1 MRTVNGQYGPYDPY
15 DPSQPPPPPPPMWQQ
30 AGWPAGFGGP
40 AEQVAGEYAGISPK
54 KRHRGAAL
62 AAGALVVAL
71 AAGGTAWATVGGSAA
86 PLSTSAIASKIDPGL
101 VDITS
106 TLGYQGSTAEGTG
119 MVLTSSGEV
128 LTNNHVIEGSTSI
141 KARDVGNGQTYTA
154 KVVGYDNTDDV
165 AVLQLQ
171 GASGLAT
178 VSVGSSS
185 GLATGQKVVAIG
197 NAEGKGGTPAVV
209 TGKITGLGT
218 AITAEDDSSGA
229 AEHLTDMIQTNAQIE
244 PGDSGGP
251 LVNSAGQVIGMDTAA
266 STSNSGQFGTTAATT
281 TQAFSIP
288 IDRALSIAG
297 QIEAGTSSA
306 TVHIGATAFL
316 GVEVDSSSA
325 GYGGYGQTEGVPVE
339 GALQG
344 TPAAAAG
351 LAQGDTILAVGGHQ
365 VTSASDLQSVME
377 GYHPGNK
384 VSVEWADQY
393 GQTHTSTVTLTNGP
407 AD

>member
-1 MRTVNGQYGPYDPY
+1 MSTVNGQYGEY
-15 DPSQPPPPPPPMWQQ
+15 DPSQPPPPPPPPTWQQ
-30 AGWPAGFGGP
+30 AGWPAGFGGTP
-40 AEQVAGEYAGISPK
+40 EGMPGEYAGVPPK
-54 KRHRGAAL
+54 TRKSHRGTLL

-71 AAGGTAWATVGGSAA
+71 AAGGTAWATAGGSSA
-86 PLSTSAIASKIDPGL
+86 PLSTAAIASKIDPGL

-106 TLGYQGSTAEGTG
+106 TVGYQSTTAEGTG

-128 LTNNHVIEGSTSI
+128 LTNNHVIEGATSI

-165 AVLQLQ
+165 AVLQLE

-209 TGKITGLGT
+209 TGSITALGAT
-218 AITAEDDSSGA
+218 VTAEDEISGA
-229 AEHLTDMIQTNAQIE
+229 AEHLTDMVQTNAQIE

-251 LVNSAGQVIGMDTAA
+251 LVNSYGQVIGIDTAA
-266 STSNSGQFGTTAATT
+266 STAAPGQYGTTSATT

-316 GVEVDSSSA
+316 GVEVESSSA
-325 GYGGYGQTEGVPVE
+325 SYGGYGQSQGVPVE

-351 LAQGDTILAVGGHQ
+351 LGQGDTIVSVGGHQ

-377 GYHPGNK
+377 QYHPGNK
-384 VSVEWADQY
+384 VSVEWTDLY
-393 GQTHTSTVTLTNGP
+393 GQMHTATVTLTNGP